1 MADLY
6 TAWVADA
13 LVVSNGFWCVM
24 SRVAMLSIF
33 ELAFCVLG
41 FYLLYG
47 ERYTLSGAV
56 RFGYRLPLERRFCH
70 CLGDGVVVVF
80 ETG

>member
-1 MADLY
+1 
-6 TAWVADA
+6 
-13 LVVSNGFWCVM
+13 
-24 SRVAMLSIF
+24 MLSIF

-47 ERYTLSGAV
+47 ERYVVRCIV

-70 CLGDGVVVVF
+70 CLGDDVVCCPRS
-80 ETG
+80 E